1 MNRFKVLTFT
11 HLGTFLLAA
20 VVGFTAGRY
29 YIQNK
34 WDKATT
40 QTLAESQALLVR
52 GIDDSFK
59 LGLNYEEQR
68 QEIRYVTKEVI
79 REVPK
84 YMPDTTDCRRLP
96 SGFSRLHNK
105 AASGPDGGPSPGSSD
120 GAG

>member
-1 MNRFKVLTFT
+1 MSRFKLLTFT
-11 HLGTFLLAA
+11 HLGTFTLAL
-20 VVGFTAGRY
+20 VVGFAAGRAY
-29 YIQNK
+29 VQNK
-34 WDKATT
+34 WDKEKS
-40 QTLAESQALLVR
+40 LALTEQHSILVR

-68 QEIRYVTKEVI
+68 QEIRYVTREVI

-84 YMPDTTDCRRLP
+84 YMPDTSDCRSLP

-105 AASGPDGGPSPGSSD
+105 AAGGPDGGATPGSSD